1 MMYVATI
8 VRDKRGK
15 YYVRIATAPQTGGD
29 VTVIDVLNGT
39 DRDELERR
47 ARRYAEELSAKA
59 PGS

>member
-1 MMYVATI
+1 MYVATI

-39 DRDELERR
+39 DRSELERR
-47 ARRYAEELSAKA
+47 AGRYVDDLRAKL
-59 PGS
+59 PGA